1 MFKLC
6 VSLAHSQRNARI
18 NFYYLMH
25 GCMSKWK
32 RIKYEQHGHIRE
44 CELSYLSDISFLPS
58 MKHFAY
64 EKFPQ
69 TQTGARHILL
79 CVFHTRC

>member
-44 CELSYLSDISFLPS
+44 CELSYLSDISF
-58 MKHFAY
+58 FTIY
-64 EKFPQ
+64 ETF
-69 TQTGARHILL
+69 
-79 CVFHTRC
+79 CV